1 MKTTM
6 AIKMLE
12 GKDKSRTFVLYQPP
26 TERMLKIKKFE
37 AGIAEAVFL
46 EKEKDEDLKS
56 QLKMIAGYF
65 YPRSNV
71 GVSFQHFFKTQQP
84 LKEIHLVVDGITI
97 KVSKANMDVVR
108 LQKQFKQ
115 MEIEQEKLK
124 ARQKELML
132 QKKRERREKRAR
144 WIRGVRK

>member
-56 QLKMIAGYF
+56 QLKMLAGCF

-71 GVSFQHFFKTQQP
+71 GVSFQHF
-84 LKEIHLVVDGITI
+84 LKHNSL
-97 KVSKANMDVVR
+97 S
-108 LQKQFKQ
+108 
-115 MEIEQEKLK
+115 
-124 ARQKELML
+124 
-132 QKKRERREKRAR
+132 
-144 WIRGVRK
+144 RKFVLN